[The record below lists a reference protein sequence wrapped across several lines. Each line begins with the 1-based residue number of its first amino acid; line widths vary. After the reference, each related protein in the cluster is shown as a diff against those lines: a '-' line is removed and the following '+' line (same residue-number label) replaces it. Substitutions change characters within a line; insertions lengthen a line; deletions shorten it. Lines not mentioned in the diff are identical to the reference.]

1 MKFDVNKIR
10 EDFPILQEKVYGK
23 SLVYLDNG
31 ATTQKPKQVIDAIA
45 ECYLKYNS
53 NIHRGVHYL
62 SNKCTDVHE
71 ESREIVR
78 SFINAS
84 STKEVIFTAGTTES
98 VNLVA
103 NTFGEKFIN
112 EGDEV
117 IVSEMEHHSNIV
129 PWQLLCEKKGAKII
143 VLPFNDEGELLVDQ
157 LDELITDKTKLVCV
171 NQVSN
176 ALGTVNPVKEITTI
190 AHTRGVKVLVDAAQS
205 IQHMKV
211 DVQDMDCDFLVFSA
225 HKLYAPTGV
234 GVLFG
239 KEPLLNEMPPWQGG
253 GEMIETV
260 SFEKTTFNELP
271 FKFEAG
277 TPNYVGN
284 IALGAAIK
292 YVENIGIENIA
303 AYEKDLLDYA
313 TEKLST
319 IPGMK
324 IYGNAKN
331 KASLISFLI
340 DDIHPYDLGTLL
352 DKMGLAVRTGTHCA
366 ETVMQHYDIPGT
378 VRASFALYNTKE
390 EIDALYD
397 GIMKVCKIFGKLK

>member
-1 MKFDVNKIR
+1 
-10 EDFPILQEKVYGK
+10 
-23 SLVYLDNG
+23 
-31 ATTQKPKQVIDAIA
+31 
-45 ECYLKYNS
+45 
-53 NIHRGVHYL
+53 
-62 SNKCTDVHE
+62 
-71 ESREIVR
+71 
-78 SFINAS
+78 
-84 STKEVIFTAGTTES
+84 
-98 VNLVA
+98 
-103 NTFGEKFIN
+103 
-112 EGDEV
+112 
-117 IVSEMEHHSNIV
+117 
-129 PWQLLCEKKGAKII
+129 
-143 VLPFNDEGELLVDQ
+143 
-157 LDELITDKTKLVCV
+157 
-171 NQVSN
+171 
-176 ALGTVNPVKEITTI
+176 
-190 AHTRGVKVLVDAAQS
+190 
-205 IQHMKV
+205 
-211 DVQDMDCDFLVFSA
+211 
-225 HKLYAPTGV
+225 
-234 GVLFG
+234 
-239 KEPLLNEMPPWQGG
+239 
-253 GEMIETV
+253 
-260 SFEKTTFNELP
+260 LP

-303 AYEKDLLDYA
+303 SYEKELLDYA

-397 GIMKVCKIFGKLK
+397 GLMKVCKIFGKLK

>member
-1 MKFDVNKIR
+1 MIDFNKIR

-31 ATTQKPKQVIDAIA
+31 ATTQKPKQVIDAITD
-45 ECYLKYNS
+45 CYLRYNS

-62 SNKCTDVHE
+62 SNKATDEHE
-71 ESREIVR
+71 SAREIVR
-78 SFINAS
+78 SFIGAAS
-84 STKEVIFTAGTTES
+84 SKEVIFTAGTTES

-103 NTFGEKFIN
+103 NSFGEKFIS
-112 EGDEV
+112 EGDEI

-129 PWQLLCEKKGAKII
+129 PWQLLCERKGAVLK
-143 VLPFNDEGELLVDQ
+143 VLPFNEAGELLVEE
-157 LDELITDKTKLVCV
+157 LDSLITEKTKLLCV
-171 NQVSN
+171 NHVSN
-176 ALGTVNPVKEITTI
+176 ALGTVNPVKEIVEKVRS
-190 AHTRGVKVLVDAAQS
+190 RGVKVLVDAAQS
-205 IQHMKV
+205 IQHIKV
-211 DVQDMDCDFLVFSA
+211 DVQDIDCDFLVFSA

-234 GVLFG
+234 GVLYG
-239 KEPLLNEMPPWQGG
+239 KEALLDEMPPWQGG
-253 GEMIETV
+253 GEMIESV

-292 YVENIGIENIA
+292 YVEEIGIDNIS
-303 AYEKDLLDYA
+303 AYEEGLLSYA
-313 TEKLST
+313 TEKLSS
-319 IPGMK
+319 IPGMR
-324 IYGNAKN
+324 IYGQAKN

-352 DKMGLAVRTGTHCA
+352 DKMGIAVRTGTHCA

-378 VRASFALYNTKE
+378 IRASFAFYNTKE
-390 EIDALYD
+390 EVDILYE
-397 GIMKVCKIFGKLK
+397 GLMKICKIFGKLK